1 MALTRA
7 QVADRRNKVSKL
19 LAKSVIKPTDI
30 AHNIGVEVKAI
41 NNDLEWLKK
50 NSSKVLD
57 KYALDNYVFQTINTI
72 EQLRDIE
79 LELQS
84 MRQSTTG
91 KEKIMVIH
99 ELKDTINLRWQI
111 EGDGLTNLHM
121 TKAANLKDQYGR

>member
-19 LAKSVIKPTDI
+19 LAKSVIKPADI
-30 AHNIGVEVKAI
+30 ACNIGVEVKAI

-84 MRQSTTG
+84 MRQNTTG